1 MTDAPPLVL
10 INEDQIQ
17 IQKWVH
23 DFAEGVIRPVA
34 EEWDE
39 REEFPWPVVE
49 EAAQIGLYGVD
60 FLLNAMRDQ
69 TGLTLPVA
77 IEELFWG
84 DAGIGMAIMGSG
96 LAAAGID
103 VPLRPGETS
112 GTEGER
118 FEWTVSVQD
127 YQPWPGYRS
136 AARGLDAYRVT
147 VTVEWPHGDNTRSVG
162 LSTVR
167 LRTEGGVGS

>member
-1 MTDAPPLVL
+1 MWSDRRQLAVRQSGYTLIEVLVAFMIL
-10 INEDQIQ
+10 ALALTVLMRIFSGGLRNVSVSSDYAIATV
-17 IQKWVH
+17 I
-23 DFAEGVIRPVA
+23 AEAR
-34 EEWDE
+34 
-39 REEFPWPVVE
+39 
-49 EAAQIGLYGVD
+49 
-60 FLLNAMRDQ
+60 
-69 TGLTLPVA
+69 
-77 IEELFWG
+77 
-84 DAGIGMAIMGSG
+84 

-136 AARGLDAYRVT
+136 AAKGVDAYRVT
-147 VTVEWPHGDNTRSVG
+147 VTVEWPNGNNTRSVG

-167 LRTEGGVGS
+167 LRTEGGIGS

>member
-1 MTDAPPLVL
+1 MRFDRRQLAVRQSGYTLIEVLVAFMILALALTVLLRIFSGGLRNVSVSSDYAIATL
-10 INEDQIQ
+10 I
-17 IQKWVH
+17 
-23 DFAEGVIRPVA
+23 AESR
-34 EEWDE
+34 
-39 REEFPWPVVE
+39 
-49 EAAQIGLYGVD
+49 
-60 FLLNAMRDQ
+60 
-69 TGLTLPVA
+69 
-77 IEELFWG
+77 
-84 DAGIGMAIMGSG
+84 

-136 AARGLDAYRVT
+136 AAKGLDAYRVT

-162 LSTVR
+162 LSTIR

>member
-1 MTDAPPLVL
+1 MRSSRGQFATRQSGYTLIEVLVAFMILALALTVLLRIFSGGLRNVSVSSDYATATL
-10 INEDQIQ
+10 I
-17 IQKWVH
+17 
-23 DFAEGVIRPVA
+23 AESR
-34 EEWDE
+34 
-39 REEFPWPVVE
+39 
-49 EAAQIGLYGVD
+49 
-60 FLLNAMRDQ
+60 
-69 TGLTLPVA
+69 
-77 IEELFWG
+77 
-84 DAGIGMAIMGSG
+84 

-103 VPLRPGETS
+103 IPLRPGETS

-136 AARGLDAYRVT
+136 ASQAVDAYRVT

-167 LRTEGGVGS
+167 LRTEGGVG